1 VKVELSDRALLEMQ
15 RIDVS
20 WRKRASSPD
29 VFLDELEELVKWI
42 GTTGVIGPVYDAK
55 AKRQVHRL
63 LLEKSEYHVYLARQ
77 SEDLIVV
84 VSIWGARRKRGP
96 NL

>member
-1 VKVELSDRALLEMQ
+1 VKVEFSDRALLEVQ
-15 RIDVS
+15 RIDGS

-29 VFLDELEELVKWI
+29 VFLDEFEELVRWI
-42 GTTGVIGPVYDAK
+42 ETTGVIGPIYDAK

-63 LLEKSEYHVYLARQ
+63 LLETSEYHVYLVRK
-77 SEDLIVV
+77 SEELIVV

-96 NL
+96 KL